1 MPVTLVPQNDT
12 GDAVGANCYH
22 DLAYFKAYHDSRGN
36 SYSPFTD
43 DQIKAGII
51 RATDYLDTRF
61 DFKGVKLNGNPLI
74 VQTTEWPRKSGD
86 NGEIVLAW
94 MDISTL
100 FPIDLSEDTTLFT
113 ALVGPDG
120 KDIIGI
126 PTALKRASSEYGLR
140 ALTIKLFQD
149 APAPAGGRLIKE
161 SHVRVDVISQ
171 QVAYESPQS
180 GAFALPA
187 YPAADLLLVRA
198 GLIAGGRKLMR

>member
-1 MPVTLVPQNDT
+1 MAVTLNVQNDT
-12 GDAVGANCYH
+12 GDTVDANGYI
-22 DLAYFKAYHDSRGN
+22 DVTYFKAYHDSRGN
-36 SYSPFTD
+36 SYAAFND
-43 DQIKAGII
+43 DKIKSAII
-51 RATDYLDTRF
+51 LSTDYLDTRF
-61 DFKGVKLNGNPLI
+61 DFKGVKLNGNDI
-74 VQTTEWPRKSGD
+74 VVQTTEFPRKSGD
-86 NGEIVLAW
+86 PGQLVLAW

-100 FPIDLSEDTTLFT
+100 FPIDLSVDTTLFT

-126 PTALKRASSEYGLR
+126 PLALKRACAEYSFR

-198 GLIAGGRKLMR
+198 GLIASGRKLMR